1 MQFSFIFFLKYS
13 IGEIDEIGAND
24 YFKME
29 KVFFLKKKN
38 SKDSSKGIFLLQ
50 SQS

>member
-29 KVFFLKKKN
+29 KFFFSKKN